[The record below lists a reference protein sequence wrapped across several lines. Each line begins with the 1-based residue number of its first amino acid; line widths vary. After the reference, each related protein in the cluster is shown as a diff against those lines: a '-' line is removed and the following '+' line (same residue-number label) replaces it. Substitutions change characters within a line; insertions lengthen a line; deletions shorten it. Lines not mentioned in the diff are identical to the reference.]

1 MSSAFHQGH
10 RQFCLRHPS
19 EAEDLATL
27 LVAESNNIMHS
38 ATAQTGLPIS
48 VAAPL
53 VAAAL
58 EEYDGKVHAF
68 AALPGLCAWVAAMEP
83 QALEDEFG
91 EKAAGAAVAIALG
104 RPRPGHSVLG
114 QGTFR
119 DAEPAWVALAG
130 RYAETDAAEE
140 AALYRTAGGVGVGVQ
155 HLATT
160 EPAAMADYG
169 GAMALFQFRE

>member
-68 AALPGLCAWVAAMEP
+68 AALPGLGAWALAIVLISAAMKP
-83 QALEDEFG
+83 IRL
-91 EKAAGAAVAIALG
+91 
-104 RPRPGHSVLG
+104 
-114 QGTFR
+114 
-119 DAEPAWVALAG
+119 
-130 RYAETDAAEE
+130 
-140 AALYRTAGGVGVGVQ
+140 
-155 HLATT
+155 
-160 EPAAMADYG
+160 
-169 GAMALFQFRE
+169 